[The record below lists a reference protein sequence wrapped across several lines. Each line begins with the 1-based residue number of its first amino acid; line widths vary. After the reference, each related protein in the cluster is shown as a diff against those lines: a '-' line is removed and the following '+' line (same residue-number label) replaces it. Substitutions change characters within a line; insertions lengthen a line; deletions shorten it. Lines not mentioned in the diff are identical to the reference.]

1 MNLDTALNYCTA
13 LRYHRGM
20 AITIDPREQ
29 ITWQRQ
35 AIAVLDTLL
44 AQSLK
49 TGLPRLGWDIGS
61 AGCSLVGRSTVHP
74 STDRRAVIQAWAD
87 SLGLKVQEHKHQS
100 GMITLTA
107 HEEQRKFGKLWATIA
122 LTADIFPDDDED
134 QDQPVS
140 QP

>member
-1 MNLDTALNYCTA
+1 
-13 LRYHRGM
+13 M
-20 AITIDPREQ
+20 ATTIDHREQ
-29 ITWQRQ
+29 VTWQRQ

-49 TGLPRLGWDIGS
+49 TGLPRLKWDIGD

-74 STDRRAVIQAWAD
+74 STDRRTAIQAWANA
-87 SLGLKVQEHKHQS
+87 LGLKVKEHEHQS

-107 HEEQRKFGKLWATIA
+107 HAAPLRVGKLSATIA
-122 LTADIFPDDDED
+122 LTCDIWMEDDD